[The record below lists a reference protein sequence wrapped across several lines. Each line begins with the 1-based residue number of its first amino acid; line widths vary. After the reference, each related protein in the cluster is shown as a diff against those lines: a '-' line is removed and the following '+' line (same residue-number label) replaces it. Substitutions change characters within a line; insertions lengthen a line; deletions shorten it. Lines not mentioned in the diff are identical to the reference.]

1 LTVAVGEP
9 EPAVQDEIRKR
20 WMLML
25 AAATQEK
32 FDGLPC
38 RISGHIYDRDLIV
51 YRGEPRVRDIKVTP
65 KAASAMATRP
75 SNGIREWGL
84 DAAG

>member
-1 LTVAVGEP
+1 M
-9 EPAVQDEIRKR
+9 QDEIRKR

-51 YRGEPRVRDIKVTP
+51 YRGEPRVRDHQGHTQGCKCDGHAP
-65 KAASAMATRP
+65 F
-75 SNGIREWGL
+75 EWNTGV
-84 DAAG
+84 GS

>member
-1 LTVAVGEP
+1 MVCHAG
-9 EPAVQDEIRKR
+9 
-20 WMLML
+20 L
-25 AAATQEK
+25 AATSTIA
-32 FDGLPC
+32 
-38 RISGHIYDRDLIV
+38 ISSSTAVNHGFV
-51 YRGEPRVRDIKVTP
+51 TIKVTP